1 MTQDREKTRLTL
13 TPVEAAALVGCRAEW
28 IREAVRRG
36 ELPARRFG
44 NRIKISREALDLWL
58 RGSQADG
65 EVTGTGRPA

>member
-1 MTQDREKTRLTL
+1 MKREHQSLEDRLTL

-44 NRIKISREALDLWL
+44 NRIKISRDALEEWL
-58 RGSQADG
+58 RRGDDHPMRSA
-65 EVTGTGRPA
+65 